1 MNTNVVPS
9 DVFVVI
15 KTDDPRFNSVN
26 ARDLHAALQVGRY
39 FANWIKDRIE
49 QYGFVEG
56 EDFVIAK
63 GAIDERSDVADPI

>member
-26 ARDLHAALQVGRY
+26 ACDLHAALEVGRH
-39 FANWIKDRIE
+39 FRTWIKDRIN
-49 QYGFVEG
+49 QYGFVVDG
-56 EDFVIAK
+56 DFLCI
-63 GAIDERSDVADPI
+63 STLPTL